1 MTDSTMPERLWA
13 DYGGIFKDSRVWY
26 EEQCFDW
33 TTEYIRADV
42 AGKTVV
48 IKSDMAH
55 ELKAAIEFYEGVI
68 KELKAQIVSLQMQQ
82 EDGR

>member
-1 MTDSTMPERLWA
+1 MTDNMPKQISAYINGQGL
-13 DYGGIFKDSRVWY
+13 G
-26 EEQCFDW
+26 CFEMHPNIPL